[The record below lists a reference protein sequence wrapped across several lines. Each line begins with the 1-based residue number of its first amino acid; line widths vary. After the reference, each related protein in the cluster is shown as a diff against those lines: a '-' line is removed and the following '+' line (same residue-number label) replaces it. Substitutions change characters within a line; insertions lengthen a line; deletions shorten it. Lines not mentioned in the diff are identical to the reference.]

1 MCESI
6 FSQHFAFSRFGQ
18 NALILTV
25 IPITDIKHPLSRY
38 FSRGAL
44 GQVLIRKCINNYS
57 HSVRRESLL
66 VYLVVSRPQKTD
78 ATALCGTSRHQTG
91 TALLSCLKLKL
102 NSVVLSFIF
111 VPVRQMPDSSIEG
124 SSQNSVFGQ
133 IIEKPLATIPREC
146 IRAKQEQ
153 FVKLQ
158 VNASSNLHPFSW
170 NKCRWLGSNR
180 L

>member
-1 MCESI
+1 M
-6 FSQHFAFSRFGQ
+6 SR
-18 NALILTV
+18 L
-25 IPITDIKHPLSRY
+25 
-38 FSRGAL
+38 FSRGVV
-44 GQVLIRKCINNYS
+44 GHRLIQYCISFYS